1 MLQDIPPKRLHDGA
15 ESPLAE
21 QVSQVG
27 PGLPGEDVVSAV
39 PRKDDPS
46 VDLHLAILSL
56 AKKKKRIVTRLR
68 RAQ

>member
-1 MLQDIPPKRLHDGA
+1 MLQDVPPKRLHDGA

-46 VDLHLAILSL
+46 GSGDSRDSVSRDRDCL
-56 AKKKKRIVTRLR
+56 
-68 RAQ
+68 